1 MVRKRAAKHPGYS
14 ERQIEAQIREM
25 WLRLGYYP
33 VKTDAGRSGARLPV
47 GFPDGLSFLP
57 VTGTPF
63 ALALLVELKTERGG
77 LSEDQLAYHAL
88 LRAHGLTPVTL
99 RDPDEARALAM
110 EGRTLRTQ
118 IQQLLKGR
126 IP

>member
-1 MVRKRAAKHPGYS
+1 MARRRAAGRPQHS
-14 ERQIEAQIREM
+14 EKQIEAQIRDV

-57 VTGTPF
+57 VIGTPF
-63 ALALLVELKTERGG
+63 ALAVLVELKTERGQ
-77 LSEDQLAYHAL
+77 LSDDQVKYHAL

-99 RDPDEARALAM
+99 RDPAEAHALAT
-110 EGRTLRTQ
+110 EGRALRTQ

-126 IP
+126 TR

>member
-1 MVRKRAAKHPGYS
+1 MARKRAPRRPQYS
-14 ERQIEAQIREM
+14 EKQIEAQIREM

-33 VKTDAGRSGARLPV
+33 VKTDAGKSGSRLPV

-63 ALALLVELKTERGG
+63 ALALLVELKTGRGQ
-77 LSEDQLAYHAL
+77 LSEDQVAYHAL

-110 EGRTLRTQ
+110 EGRALRTQ

-126 IP
+126 TP